1 VTTGKQLFT
10 ELLSFLFDDGIVA
23 ACSVTVS
30 NLSTINTAFYLIMLT
45 LHGFPITAITRSRA
59 ITRSPDHPITRLFI
73 PHGSEIRR
81 VTDYSNT
88 ARPHLKRDKFVVLL
102 ELAVGYALILITVWT
117 PNPQQRTLFWI
128 SAAWFFCSAVFAA
141 LRGEPLGLK
150 RPPLRLT
157 LVVVSLVILI
167 GLGMVG
173 IAAVVGTLHG
183 LFGVRAP
190 LLHAAGYLLWALVQQ
205 YIQQSF
211 FFARIEQLTSN
222 GLLAGFWTAL
232 LFSLAHLP
240 NPVLTPVTFVGG
252 WLLTELFRRY
262 RTLYPLAIAH
272 GLIGLA
278 IAISV
283 PDSLH
288 HHMRVGLGYLRYPR

>member
-1 VTTGKQLFT
+1 MANRKNKL
-10 ELLSFLFDDGIVA
+10 A
-23 ACSVTVS
+23 
-30 NLSTINTAFYLIMLT
+30 
-45 LHGFPITAITRSRA
+45 
-59 ITRSPDHPITRLFI
+59 
-73 PHGSEIRR
+73 
-81 VTDYSNT
+81 
-88 ARPHLKRDKFVVLL
+88 VLL
-102 ELAVGYALILITVWT
+102 ELAVGYALITVTIWT
-117 PNPQQRTLFWI
+117 ANPTQRILFWI

-150 RPPLRLT
+150 RPPLRMT
-157 LVVVSLVILI
+157 LATISLVILI
-167 GLGMVG
+167 GAGMAA
-173 IAAVVGTLHG
+173 IAALAGTLHG
-183 LFGVRAP
+183 LFGIRAP
-190 LLHAAGYLLWALVQQ
+190 LLHASGYLVWALVQQ

-240 NPVLTPVTFVGG
+240 NPVLVPVTFVGG
-252 WLLTELFRRY
+252 WILTELFRRY
-262 RTLYPLAIAH
+262 RTLYPLAVAH

-283 PDSLH
+283 PDSIH